1 MKVSAFM
8 IPADKVVTCSP
19 ADDIQSVLD
28 TMAAKKIGAVVV
40 LHQSNYHMPVGIAT
54 KSDFVRAYHKGIP
67 LTAHMGTVMSKNLN
81 TVRDTLT
88 RDDASKFF
96 DREKVHHAVVLG
108 EHGEFMGLIS
118 SWDIAVECARDA
130 RAWPWNR
137 SSDGKFHKPGEEE
150 TPTPVSPSSVKEPTH
165 TYLDMVDSL
174 RFVTDT

>member
-1 MKVSAFM
+1 MIVSAFM
-8 IPADKVVTCSP
+8 IPADKVLTCSP

-28 TMAAKKIGAVVV
+28 SMTAKKIGAVVV

-54 KSDFVRAYHKGIP
+54 KSDFVRAYQKGIP
-67 LTAHMGTVMSKNLN
+67 LTAHMGDVMSRNLS
-81 TVRDTLT
+81 TVRDILT

-108 EHGEFMGLIS
+108 ENGQFVGLIS

-137 SSDGKFHKPGEEE
+137 SPDGKFHKPGDEA
-150 TPTPVSPSSVKEPTH
+150 TPVSPSSVKEPTH